1 MNGTDPLGIKIHE
14 AITCSMS
21 WFKAAQVVDVQI
33 KGFGSD
39 TRLVTAR
46 LHYEADEVI
55 NPD

>member
-21 WFKAAQVVDVQI
+21 WSKAAQVVDVQI
-33 KGFGSD
+33 KAFGSD